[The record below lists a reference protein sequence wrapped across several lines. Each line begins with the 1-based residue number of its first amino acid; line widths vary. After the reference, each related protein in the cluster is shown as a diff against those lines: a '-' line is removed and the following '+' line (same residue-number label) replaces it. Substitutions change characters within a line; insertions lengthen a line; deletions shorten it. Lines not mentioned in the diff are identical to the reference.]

1 MKSTLYIGMGIT
13 LLSFMGFI
21 GIVCFT
27 GLLISVAN
35 DRGLTWD
42 AFKERLPTFLGL
54 LAYLVMV
61 ALLVYAL
68 IFLMR
73 HYGA

>member
-1 MKSTLYIGMGIT
+1 MGIT

-21 GIVCFT
+21 GIICMA
-27 GLLISVAN
+27 GLLVSVAS
-35 DRGLTWD
+35 DRGLSWE
-42 AFKERLPTFLGL
+42 AFKERLPTFLT
-54 LAYLVMV
+54 LVVHLVVV
-61 ALLVYAL
+61 ALLVYVA